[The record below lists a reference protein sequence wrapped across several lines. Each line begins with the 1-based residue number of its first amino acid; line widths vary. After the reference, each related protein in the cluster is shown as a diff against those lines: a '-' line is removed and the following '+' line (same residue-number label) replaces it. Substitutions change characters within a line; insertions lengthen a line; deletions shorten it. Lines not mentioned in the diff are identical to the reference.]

1 MSALDPAQLEV
12 AQILFNLP
20 EADGYALAGGSA
32 LLVSGTI
39 ERQTRDID
47 AFIAAQPGPQP
58 GSVGPLATKL
68 AESLSATGWTVNLIR
83 THDTFTRLTASKDG
97 SDVEVDLAVDSPPLF
112 PVNIIDDLPVLAGQ
126 DLAARKVLAIID
138 RAEGRDF
145 TDLHALARQYG
156 ESDCIDW
163 AQELD
168 NGVTDTAI
176 ADAFSQLTRLDDD
189 ELPTTQPGSIRDAFA
204 LWAKELADT

>member
-12 AQILFNLP
+12 AQILFGLP

-47 AFIAAQPGPQP
+47 AFMAAQPGPQP
-58 GSVGPLATKL
+58 GCVKPLATKL
-68 AESLSATGWTVNLIR
+68 SESLSAAGWTVNFIR
-83 THDTFTRLTASKDG
+83 THDTFTRLTASRDG
-97 SDVEVDLAVDSPPLF
+97 SDVEVDLAIDSPPLF
-112 PVNIIDDLPVLAGQ
+112 QLNIIDGLPVLAGQ
-126 DLAARKVLAIID
+126 DLAARKVLTIID

-145 TDLHALARQYG
+145 TDLHALARQYS

-163 AQELD
+163 AKELD
-168 NGVTDTAI
+168 NGVTNIAI
-176 ADAFSQLTRLDDD
+176 ANAFSQLTRLDDN
-189 ELPTTQPGSIRDAFA
+189 ELPTTQPGSVRDAFA